1 LFLKCSNKYFDADAA
16 PDKRYQVFPM
26 AMNEGSCRFGWWH
39 VHVLWTGDTIQNIR
53 FSKSPLGGDVP
64 VAVKNSLREQSA
76 ISHRSGAS
84 QRKAKRSRQKST
96 VPCRRSRTGSATYGE
111 IAAIVG
117 TWPRVVGNAMA
128 RNPTPLIVPCH
139 RVVGVKGLGGFSPS
153 IEIKKDLLEMERRRA
168 RTIRRSDKQ

>member
-1 LFLKCSNKYFDADAA
+1 
-16 PDKRYQVFPM
+16 M

-64 VAVKNSLREQSA
+64 VAVKKFLAGTERDLSSFRSIATEGETLSA
-76 ISHRSGAS
+76 KIYRAVQEIPYG
-84 QRKAKRSRQKST
+84 KT
-96 VPCRRSRTGSATYGE
+96 ATYGE